1 MDIGRSRPLS
11 VLVMSHDARDF
22 GGVGN
27 YLATMKRRLRPTTLA
42 HRFISGRRYGESG
55 KLGTIK
61 RLISDYVRFASL
73 MISRRFDVV
82 HFNPEMDLR
91 SFPRES
97 LFMFLR
103 VLMRRPFIVFHH
115 GWNWDEFKIITESR
129 FLRRWLFFILNR
141 AGGIIVCS
149 RSFRDALIENGV
161 DGDRIEII
169 TTMFDGKRLKPRDLN
184 KLPDPTKAPKLL
196 FMARF
201 VKEKGVYELVE
212 AVTLLKDEF
221 PKLTL
226 LMGGDGP
233 EMEGLKAWAEKLG
246 VADQVIFPG
255 YIRGQEKTRAF
266 AEASIF
272 VLPSFFWE
280 GLPNAA
286 IEAMGSGLPII
297 STRVAGLPEVMD
309 DPDNGFFLEKEKVT
323 PEEIADKVRRMLRD
337 PDYLAATSKRNQ
349 EKAWNNYE
357 SAIVSRQIEAVYRS
371 AIDRNRSPSSVKDPK
386 LSEVRQ

>member
-1 MDIGRSRPLS
+1 MAMRNSKPLS

-42 HRFISGRRYGESG
+42 HRFVSGRRYGESG
-55 KLGTIK
+55 KFGTIK
-61 RLISDYVRFASL
+61 RLVSDYARFVIL
-73 MISRRFDVV
+73 MIRRRFDVV

-97 LFMFLR
+97 LFMALLFLI
-103 VLMRRPFIVFHH
+103 RRPFVVFHH
-115 GWNWDEFKIITESR
+115 GWNWDELKIIEESR
-129 FLRRWLFFILNR
+129 WLGRWLFFVLNR

-149 RSFRDALIENGV
+149 KSFRDALIKNGV
-161 DGDRIEII
+161 SGDHIHII
-169 TTMFDGKRLKPRDLN
+169 TTMFDGKRLKAKDLGDA
-184 KLPDPTKAPKLL
+184 PDPTKPPMLL

-201 VKEKGVYELVE
+201 VKQKGVYELIE
-212 AVTLLKDEF
+212 AMTLLKDEF
-221 PKLTL
+221 PELTL

-233 EMEGLKAWAEKLG
+233 EKEGLKAWAEEMG
-246 VADQVIFPG
+246 VADRVILPG
-255 YIRGQEKTRAF
+255 YIRGHDKIRAF

-272 VLPSFFWE
+272 ILPSYFWE

-309 DPDNGFFLEKEKVT
+309 DPENGFYLDKVT
-323 PEEIADKVRRMLRD
+323 PEDIADKVRQMLRD
-337 PDYLAATSKRNQ
+337 PDYLLATAKRNQ

-357 SAIVSRQIEAVYRS
+357 SLNVSRQIEAVYHS
-371 AIDRNRSPSSVKDPK
+371 ATGRMTSPREPS
-386 LSEVRQ
+386 LSEAR

>member
-1 MDIGRSRPLS
+1 MDVNRARPLS

-27 YLATMKRRLRPTTLA
+27 YLATMKRRLRPRTRA
-42 HRFISGRRYGESG
+42 HRFVSGRRYGETG
-55 KLGTIK
+55 KLGTLK
-61 RLISDYVRFASL
+61 RLVWDYARFVGLL
-73 MISRRFDVV
+73 MRRHFDVV

-97 LFMFLR
+97 VFMFLL
-103 VLMRRPFIVFHH
+103 VLMRRPFVVFHH
-115 GWNWDEFKIITESR
+115 GWNWDEFKIITESSL
-129 FLRRWLFFILNR
+129 LRRWLFFILNR

-149 RSFRDALIENGV
+149 RTFRDGLIDNGINS
-161 DGDRIEII
+161 DRIHII
-169 TTMFDGKRLKPRDLN
+169 TTMFDGKRLKARDLDD
-184 KLPDPTKAPKLL
+184 LPDPTKAPRLL

-201 VKEKGVYELVE
+201 VKEKGVYELIE
-212 AVTLLKDEF
+212 SMTLLKDEF
-221 PKLTL
+221 PELTL

-233 EMEGLKAWAEKLG
+233 ETSGMKAWAEELG
-246 VADQVIFPG
+246 VADRVLFPG
-255 YIRGQEKTRAF
+255 YIRGHDKTRAF

-272 VLPSFFWE
+272 ILPSFFWE

-309 DPDNGFFLEKEKVT
+309 DPENGFYLDKVT
-323 PEEIADKVRRMLRD
+323 PEDIADSVRRMLRD
-337 PDYLAATSKRNQ
+337 PEYLVATSKRNQ
-349 EKAWNNYE
+349 DKAWNNYE

-371 AIDRNRSPSSVKDPK
+371 AIDRKRPSSSVQEPN
-386 LSEVRQ
+386 LSEAR